1 MQLPLVQQPCPSPTY
16 AVPMDPKLSVVGRIY
31 ESICCVTHALCAI
44 GMRVCVCFLDV
55 SVFRIVDLK
64 PRMAQLMRMKTSKGE
79 KVEIIKTIAPD
90 WKPVGFLMDLD
101 PRGQKIR
108 CIEAEHAYK
117 LNGPVICC
125 QEIFTLWLDSPV
137 PPGEI

>member
-1 MQLPLVQQPCPSPTY
+1 MCHKY
-16 AVPMDPKLSVVGRIY
+16 ACMCL
-31 ESICCVTHALCAI
+31 LLL
-44 GMRVCVCFLDV
+44 LDV
-55 SVFRIVDLK
+55 SVFCIIDWK

-90 WKPVGFLMDLD
+90 WKQVGYPMDLD

-108 CIEAEHAYK
+108 CIEAEHAHK

-125 QEIFTLWLDSPV
+125 QEIFTLWLDSPDAAWGNLIELLIDSEYTQLAEQV
-137 PPGEI
+137 KSALGP